1 MYVLCYR
8 EPIEQNQRLDKT
20 IGILE
25 NIYKCKLL
33 DIPVEVL
40 SSFWMFPQSSG
51 HTRINRCYTPKTPLS
66 NTKMHRFRKDML
78 KKRKCVR
85 MLERLCESSQVILIK
100 TIRLSMKLLPEILA
114 NILDLK
120 IVHLV
125 RDPRAILHSREGVSD
140 ITYFQIR
147 AHARGLCNRIKDDME
162 SGLLQNVFR
171 LKYEC
176 LIFDTINTV
185 KQLFTDLKLIHT
197 NGVDNWLKRHTRAN
211 YTTFGHKFGVHRA
224 NSLEISSKW
233 FGGIP
238 EGVLKIINEECS
250 LTYQRLGLVTKDENF
265 KTPTS
270 RSQITNMYAS
280 MCLKQ

>member
-1 MYVLCYR
+1 LYALCYR
-8 EPIEQNQRLDKT
+8 QPVGQNQRLDKT

-40 SSFWMFPQSSG
+40 TSFWMFPQSSG
-51 HTRINRCYTPKTPLS
+51 HSSINQCYTPKTPLS
-66 NTKMHRFRKDML
+66 NTKTHRFHKDLL
-78 KKRKCVR
+78 KKQKCIR

-100 TIRLSMKLLPEILA
+100 TIRLSMKLLPEILE

-162 SGLLQNVFR
+162 SGFLQNVFR

-185 KQLFTDLKLIHT
+185 KQLFTNLNLIHT
-197 NGVDNWLKRHTRAN
+197 NSVDDWFKSHTRAN
-211 YTTFGHKFGVHRA
+211 YTTFDIKFGVHRG

-233 FGGIP
+233 FGKIP
-238 EGVLKIINEECS
+238 ESVLKIINEECS
-250 LTYQRLGLVTKDENF
+250 LTYQRLGLVTKDKSF

-270 RSQITNMYAS
+270 RSQITNMYTS